1 MRFEVDGIPAD
12 EEFLAA
18 ELRVHLLAAA
28 SSRLVRVQQETEAG
42 LGQPLNST
50 LIPAAGGLAVLQV
63 GAALANWTGGGNLT
77 LRMMEK
83 SPDGRWRLVNVNRK
97 DRHKPLLVVYCREY
111 VTVDHFENGKILL
124 APFRKHR

>member
-18 ELRVHLLAAA
+18 ELRVHLVAAS
-28 SSRLVRVQQETEAG
+28 SSRLVRIQQETEAG
-42 LGQPLNST
+42 LGQPLNTS
-50 LIPAAGGLAVLQV
+50 LIAAGGLAVFQV
-63 GAALANWTGGGNLT
+63 GAALANWTGGNLT

-83 SPDGRWRLVNVNRK
+83 SPNGRWRLVNVNRK

-111 VTVDHFENGKILL
+111 DTVDHFENGKILL
-124 APFRKHR
+124 APFR